1 MTWFDIVK
9 SDSKKEIL
17 EGLSILQQ
25 NIKPDMLEP
34 RGGHKISYSGNV
46 EREYVLTLD
55 KNFDNFYFGNMYF
68 IIQDTDLSRS
78 EIKDR
83 VVSFIKGLNSGDLK
97 IDRYTTEKWTST
109 SKDRIVFMK
118 GIGKDRS
125 MLTIAMEKME

>member
-17 EGLSILQQ
+17 EGLSVLKQ